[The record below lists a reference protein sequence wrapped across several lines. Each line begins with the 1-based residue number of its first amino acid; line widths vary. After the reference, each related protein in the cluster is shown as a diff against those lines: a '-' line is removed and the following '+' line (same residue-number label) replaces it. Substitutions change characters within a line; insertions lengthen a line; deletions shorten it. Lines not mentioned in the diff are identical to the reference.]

1 MPFGQKSKIP
11 MPFTRDSNVG
21 HKVLKKERI
30 EKICHANTNQK
41 EISVAML
48 ISGNRDIRGRNM
60 SRD

>member
-1 MPFGQKSKIP
+1 